1 METTK
6 DKLSRISISLPE
18 SLLLQLDQMVTE
30 RDCDSRSQAI
40 VDMIHKQLAEYF
52 GGTDGGIMAGS
63 INIVFDSTI
72 PNVQKQITELQQR
85 YADEVVS
92 TLNINIDPY
101 KIMSI
106 IVVLGV
112 GSKLKKFANSILAQR
127 GVITGKLV
135 LSAAITA
142 PAFTPIYQP
151 DLDTVE

>member
-18 SLLLQLDQMVTE
+18 SLLQQLDQMVTE

-40 VDMIHKQLAEYF
+40 VDMIHKQLADYF

-63 INIVFDSTI
+63 MNIVFDSAT
-72 PNVQKQITELQQR
+72 PNVQNHITELQQR

-92 TLNINIDPY
+92 TLNINIDPS
-101 KIMSI
+101 KTLSI

-112 GSKLKKFANSILAQR
+112 GSKLKKFANSILSQR

-142 PAFTPIYQP
+142 PAFTPTYHQ
-151 DLDTVE
+151 DLDMVD